1 MDAISTAALILVVL
15 VVMAAGYYVIKP
27 EKPQK

>member
-27 EKPQK
+27 EKPQN